1 MTTTRPV
8 ALNQLIAARKGV
20 QNEVH
25 TAVTTLH
32 RDSQKMQLL
41 SGFTKTYRK
50 INEEDADLPGESQRL
65 QMNLGDVLNTAVAQ
79 FSRLWDLTAS
89 IDVTNAHTSAD
100 IVVDGRTL
108 AVSVPVSTLLFLEK
122 QLTDLHTFVS
132 KLPVLDPAESWHW
145 DPNVGAYATERATT
159 VRSKKVPRNHVMAE
173 ATDRHPA
180 QVQLW
185 HEDVPVGYWDTVKFS
200 GAIPADNRDQLIA
213 RVSKLREAVKMA
225 REQANMVEARQIRVS
240 KNLIDY
246 VLLDLPPAD

>member
-1 MTTTRPV
+1 MTTRPV

-25 TAVTTLH
+25 AAITTLH

-65 QMNLGDVLNTAVAQ
+65 QMNLGDVLNTAVGQ

-89 IDVTNAHTSAD
+89 IDVTNADTNAD

-108 AVSVPVSTLLFLEK
+108 AAGVPVSTLLFLEK

-132 KLPVLDPAESWHW
+132 KLPVLDPAEAWHW
-145 DPNVGAYATERATT
+145 DANAGAYATDPATT
-159 VRSKKVPRNHVMAE
+159 VRSKKVPRNHVRAE

-180 QVQLW
+180 QVDLW
-185 HEDVPVGYWDTVKFS
+185 HEDVPVGYWNTVKFS
-200 GAIPADNRDQLIA
+200 GAIPADNRDQLVA

-225 REQANMVEARQIRVS
+225 REQANMIEARQVRVS
-240 KNLIDY
+240 KNLMDY
-246 VLLDLPPAD
+246 VLLDHPPVD

>member
-1 MTTTRPV
+1 MVATRTV

-25 TAVTTLH
+25 SNITSLH
-32 RDSQKMQLL
+32 RDSQKVQLL

-65 QMNLGDVLNTAVAQ
+65 QMHLDETLRTAAEQ

-89 IDVTNAHTSAD
+89 IDATNAAAGAD
-100 IVVDGRTL
+100 VVVEGQTL
-108 AVSVPVSTLLFLEK
+108 AAGVPVSTLLFLEK

-132 KLPVLDPAESWHW
+132 KLPVLDPAETWQW
-145 DPNVGAYATERATT
+145 DPNVGAYATDKSTT
-159 VRSKKVPRNHVMAE
+159 VRSKKVPRNHVLTE

-200 GAIPADNRDQLIA
+200 GAVPAERRSQLVA
-213 RVSKLREAVKMA
+213 RVSKVREAVKMA
-225 REQANMVEARQIRVS
+225 REHANMLDAQQVRVS
-240 KNLIDY
+240 KKLFDHI
-246 VLLDLPPAD
+246 LAE